1 MQIRLAVGIL
11 LIALGLWVVSGR
23 ALYTSKK
30 EVLRIGDLKAA
41 VDEEHALPKWT
52 GIVAVLAG
60 GALLFTAGRRGT

>member
-11 LIALGLWVVSGR
+11 LIAMGLWVVSGR

-41 VDEEHALPKWT
+41 VDEEHALPKWI
-52 GIVAVLAG
+52 GIVGVLAG
-60 GALLFTAGRRGT
+60 GAVLFTAGRRRT